1 MIHNRFQVGS
11 VWRPKRGKQELQPVV
26 ITQVAVG
33 DKLVTI
39 GTDRAALR
47 NQQGE
52 FVSYDYLR
60 SRFVF
65 VGQVTAWPPT
75 MTQGE
80 AIDEVMDA
88 HLFALQA
95 RRAA

>member
-26 ITQVAVG
+26 ITQVA
-33 DKLVTI
+33 I